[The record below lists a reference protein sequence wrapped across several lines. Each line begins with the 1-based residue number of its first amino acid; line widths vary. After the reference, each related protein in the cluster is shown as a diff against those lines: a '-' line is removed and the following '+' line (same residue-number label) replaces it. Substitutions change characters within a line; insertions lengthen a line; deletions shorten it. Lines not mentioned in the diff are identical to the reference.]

1 VQVRSFLQR
10 VLRDRPV
17 ERGIRLVAGLLI
29 FGVSLALLI
38 KAGLGLDPWD
48 VFAQGV
54 SHRTGLSIGT
64 VVIVVSLLLLLVW
77 IPLRQRVGIGTLA
90 NALVVG
96 IVIDAALGVLPTP
109 GATALQFGYLVVAVI
124 GSGIGSGLYIGAG
137 WGPGARDGL
146 MTGLAEKGIP
156 LSVARGAIE
165 LTALLIGWLLGGSV
179 GIGTIVFALAIGP
192 LVAFLLPRLTIRPR
206 SG

>member
-1 VQVRSFLQR
+1 MRSFFER

-17 ERGIRLVAGLLI
+17 QRAVRLLAGLLV

-38 KAGLGLDPWD
+38 KADLGLDPWD
-48 VFAQGV
+48 VLAQGV
-54 SHRTGLSIGT
+54 SRRTGLSIGT
-64 VVIVVSLLLLLVW
+64 VVIVVSVLLLLAW

-90 NALVVG
+90 NALMVG
-96 IVIDAALGVLPTP
+96 VVIDAALGVLPAP
-109 GATALQFGYLVVAVI
+109 GGTVLRIGYLVVAVI

-146 MTGLAEKGIP
+146 MTGLAEKGVP

-165 LTALLIGWLLGGSV
+165 LTALLIGWVLGGSV

-192 LVAFLLPRLTIRPR
+192 LVALLLPRLTVRPR
-206 SG
+206 GV